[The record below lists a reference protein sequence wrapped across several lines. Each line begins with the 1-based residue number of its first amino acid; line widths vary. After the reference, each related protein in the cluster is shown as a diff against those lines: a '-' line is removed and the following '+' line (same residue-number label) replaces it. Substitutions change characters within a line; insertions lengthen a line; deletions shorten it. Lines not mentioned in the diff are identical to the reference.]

1 MVSNAPEN
9 RAVLATLITDKPV
22 KKTAYQVKG
31 VFMRHYPD
39 LDIVPM
45 LNGKYRDR
53 YLYPR
58 VQVKVL
64 NEQIYIIGV
73 GNGSDCVLQLIDKI
87 NTLDFGNITF
97 EVSDKN
103 IIDIADQF
111 QQADQL
117 IRYRFVTPWVA
128 LNQNTGRK
136 YRALNNSERVSFLN
150 KLLGQ
155 NIVFIAKELG
165 IDLID
170 KIFTKVNLSS
180 LFPKPMDENS
190 WGAFSGEFSTN
201 FNLPNYIGLGNGI
214 TRGYGA
220 IYGLF
225 NSQEFNFDEPASTFN
240 PSNKGA
246 ESDKMSVESELSG
259 INVDDIPKSQRKSL
273 KKNKKKS
280 RHRSKKLLSEEFDT
294 EEYVPDATRRRKL
307 SGNGENTKLEDRTEN
322 EEPNFNT
329 AAYHKKQH
337 KI

>member
-31 VFMRHYPD
+31 VFMRHYPN
-39 LDIVPM
+39 LDIIPM
-45 LNGKYRDR
+45 LDGKYRDH

-73 GNGSDCVLQLIDKI
+73 GDGSDCVLQLIDKVS
-87 NTLDFGNITF
+87 TLDFGNITF
-97 EVSDKN
+97 EVNDKN
-103 IIDIADQF
+103 IIDMMDQF
-111 QQADQL
+111 QQHDQL

-128 LNQNTGRK
+128 LNRTTGRK

-150 KLLGQ
+150 KLLGH
-155 NIVFIAKELG
+155 NIVFIANELG
-165 IDLID
+165 VDLID
-170 KIFTKVNLSS
+170 KVFTKVNLTS
-180 LFPKPMDENS
+180 LSPKHVDENS
-190 WGAFSGEFSTN
+190 WWAFSGEFSTN
-201 FNLPNYIGLGNGI
+201 FNLPNYIGIGNGI

-225 NSQEFNFDEPASTFN
+225 NPQEFQFDEGASTVK
-240 PSNKGA
+240 PSNKDV
-246 ESDKMSVESELSG
+246 ESDKISIESELNG
-259 INVDDIPKSQRKSL
+259 INVDDIQKSRYKSL
-273 KKNKKKS
+273 RQKKKQN
-280 RHRSKKLLSEEFDT
+280 RNRSKKLLSEEFDI
-294 EEYVPDATRRRKL
+294 EENVPEAKRRRKL
-307 SGNGENTKLEDRTEN
+307 GGKRDNIKLESRTEN

>member
-1 MVSNAPEN
+1 MVSNGPES

-39 LDIVPM
+39 LDIIPM

-64 NEQIYIIGV
+64 NEQIYIVGV
-73 GNGSDCVLQLIDKI
+73 GDGSDCVLQLIDKI

-97 EVSDKN
+97 EVNDKN
-103 IIDIADQF
+103 IIDMMDQF

-117 IRYRFVTPWVA
+117 MRYRFVTPWVA
-128 LNQNTGRK
+128 LNQTTGRK
-136 YRALNNSERVSFLN
+136 YRALENSERVNFLN

-155 NIVFIAKELG
+155 NIVFVAKELSL
-165 IDLID
+165 DLED
-170 KIFTKVNLSS
+170 KVFTKVNLSS
-180 LFPKPMDENS
+180 LFPKPVDENN
-190 WGAFSGEFSTN
+190 WGAFFGEFSTN
-201 FNLPNYIGLGNGI
+201 FNLPNFIGLGNGI

-220 IYGLF
+220 IYSLF
-225 NSQEFNFDEPASTFN
+225 NPQGFHFEESTVSVN
-240 PSNKGA
+240 NSNKDA
-246 ESDKMSVESELSG
+246 ENHKIGVESALNG
-259 INVDDIPKSQRKSL
+259 INVDNFPKTKRKSL
-273 KKNKKKS
+273 KKI
-280 RHRSKKLLSEEFDT
+280 RHTSKKVLSEELDI
-294 EEYVPDATRRRKL
+294 EENVPEAMRRRKL
-307 SGNGENTKLEDRTEN
+307 GGKGDNTNLEDRTDN

-337 KI
+337 EI

>member
-1 MVSNAPEN
+1 MVSNGPES

-39 LDIVPM
+39 LDFIPM
-45 LNGKYRDR
+45 LNAKYRDR

-73 GNGSDCVLQLIDKI
+73 GDGSDCVLQLIDKI
-87 NTLDFGNITF
+87 RTLDFGNITF
-97 EVSDKN
+97 EVNDKN
-103 IIDIADQF
+103 IIDMMDQF

-128 LNQNTGRK
+128 LNQTTGRK
-136 YRALNNSERVSFLN
+136 YRALNNSERVNFLN

-155 NIVFIAKELG
+155 NIVFVAKELSV
-165 IDLID
+165 DLED
-170 KIFTKVNLSS
+170 KVFTKVNLSS
-180 LFPKPMDENS
+180 LFPKPVDENN
-190 WGAFSGEFSTN
+190 WGSFFGEFSTN
-201 FNLPNYIGLGNGI
+201 FNLPNFIGLGNGI

-220 IYGLF
+220 IYSLF
-225 NSQEFNFDEPASTFN
+225 NPQGFHFEESTVSVN
-240 PSNKGA
+240 TSNKDA
-246 ESDKMSVESELSG
+246 ESHKIGVESALNG
-259 INVDDIPKSQRKSL
+259 INVDNFPKTKRKSL
-273 KKNKKKS
+273 KKI
-280 RHRSKKLLSEEFDT
+280 RHSSKKVLSEELDI
-294 EEYVPDATRRRKL
+294 EENVPKSIRRRKL
-307 SGNGENTKLEDRTEN
+307 GEKGDNTKLEDRTDN

-337 KI
+337 EI

>member
-1 MVSNAPEN
+1 MVSNGPES

-39 LDIVPM
+39 LDIIPM

-73 GNGSDCVLQLIDKI
+73 GDGSDCVLQLIDKI
-87 NTLDFGNITF
+87 STLDFGNITF
-97 EVSDKN
+97 EVNDKN
-103 IIDIADQF
+103 IIDMMDQF

-128 LNQNTGRK
+128 LNQTTGRK
-136 YRALNNSERVSFLN
+136 YRSLNNSERVSFLN

-155 NIVFIAKELG
+155 NIVFIAKELSV
-165 IDLID
+165 DLED
-170 KIFTKVNLSS
+170 KVFTKVNLSS
-180 LFPKPMDENS
+180 LFPKPVDENN
-190 WGAFSGEFSTN
+190 WGAFFGEFSTN
-201 FNLPNYIGLGNGI
+201 FNLPNFIGLGNGI

-220 IYGLF
+220 IYSLF
-225 NSQEFNFDEPASTFN
+225 NPQGFHFEEGTVSVNT
-240 PSNKGA
+240 SNKDA
-246 ESDKMSVESELSG
+246 ENHKMGVESALNG
-259 INVDDIPKSQRKSL
+259 INVDNSPKTKRKSL
-273 KKNKKKS
+273 KKIIHS
-280 RHRSKKLLSEEFDT
+280 SKKELSEEFDI
-294 EEYVPDATRRRKL
+294 EENVPESKRRRKL
-307 SGNGENTKLEDRTEN
+307 GGKGDNTKLEDRTDN
-322 EEPNFNT
+322 KEPNFNT

-337 KI
+337 EI

>member
-1 MVSNAPEN
+1 MVSNALES

-39 LDIVPM
+39 LDIIPM

-73 GNGSDCVLQLIDKI
+73 GDGSDCVLQLIDNI
-87 NTLDFGNITF
+87 TTLDFGNITF
-97 EVSDKN
+97 EVNDKN
-103 IIDIADQF
+103 IIYMTDQF
-111 QQADQL
+111 QQSDQL

-128 LNQNTGRK
+128 LNQTTGRK

-165 IDLID
+165 VDMED
-170 KIFTKVNLSS
+170 KVFTKVNLTS
-180 LFPKPMDENS
+180 LFPKPVDENN

-225 NSQEFNFDEPASTFN
+225 NSQEFHFEENTSTVN
-240 PSNKGA
+240 PNNKDT
-246 ESDKMSVESELSG
+246 ESDKISVESELNG
-259 INVDDIPKSQRKSL
+259 INVDTIPISRRKTL
-273 KKNKKKS
+273 KKN
-280 RHRSKKLLSEEFDT
+280 RHRSKKLLSEEFDI
-294 EEYVPDATRRRKL
+294 EENVPDAIRRRKL
-307 SGNGENTKLEDRTEN
+307 SGKGDNIKLQDRKEK

-329 AAYHKKQH
+329 DAYHKKQH

>member
-180 LFPKPMDENS
+180 LFPKPMDENN

-225 NSQEFNFDEPASTFN
+225 NPQEFNFDEPASTFN

-259 INVDDIPKSQRKSL
+259 INVDDIPKSQRKSP
-273 KKNKKKS
+273 KKKKKKS
-280 RHRSKKLLSEEFDT
+280 RHRSKKFLSEEFDI
-294 EEYVPDATRRRKL
+294 EENVPDATRRRKL
-307 SGNGENTKLEDRTEN
+307 SENGENTKLEDRTEN

>member
-31 VFMRHYPD
+31 VFMRHYPN
-39 LDIVPM
+39 LDIIPM
-45 LNGKYRDR
+45 LDGKYRDH

-73 GNGSDCVLQLIDKI
+73 GDGSDCVLQLIDKVS
-87 NTLDFGNITF
+87 TLDFGNITF
-97 EVSDKN
+97 EVNDKN
-103 IIDIADQF
+103 IIDMMDQF
-111 QQADQL
+111 QQHDQL

-128 LNQNTGRK
+128 LNRTTGRK

-150 KLLGQ
+150 KLLGH
-155 NIVFIAKELG
+155 NIVFIANDLG
-165 IDLID
+165 VDLID
-170 KIFTKVNLSS
+170 KVFTKVNLTS
-180 LFPKPMDENS
+180 LSPKHVDENS
-190 WGAFSGEFSTN
+190 WWAFSGEFSTN

-225 NSQEFNFDEPASTFN
+225 NPQEFNTEEGASTVK
-240 PSNKGA
+240 PSNKDV
-246 ESDKMSVESELSG
+246 ESDKISIESELYG
-259 INVDDIPKSQRKSL
+259 INVDDIQKSRYKSL
-273 KKNKKKS
+273 KQKKKQN
-280 RHRSKKLLSEEFDT
+280 RYRPIKLLSEEFDI
-294 EEYVPDATRRRKL
+294 EENVPEAKRRRKL
-307 SGNGENTKLEDRTEN
+307 GGKRDNIKLESRTEN

>member
-1 MVSNAPEN
+1 MVSNALES

-39 LDIVPM
+39 LDIIPM

-73 GNGSDCVLQLIDKI
+73 GDGSDCVLQLIDNI
-87 NTLDFGNITF
+87 TTLDFGNITF
-97 EVSDKN
+97 EVNDKN
-103 IIDIADQF
+103 IIYMTDQF
-111 QQADQL
+111 QQSDQL

-128 LNQNTGRK
+128 LNQTTGRK

-155 NIVFIAKELG
+155 NIVFIAKELDVD
-165 IDLID
+165 I
-170 KIFTKVNLSS
+170 KNKVFTKVNLSS
-180 LFPKPMDENS
+180 LFPKPVDENN

-225 NSQEFNFDEPASTFN
+225 NPQEFHFEENTSTAN
-240 PSNKGA
+240 PSNKDA
-246 ESDKMSVESELSG
+246 ESDKMSVESELNG
-259 INVDDIPKSQRKSL
+259 INVDDVPKSRRKIL
-273 KKNKKKS
+273 KKRKKKN
-280 RHRSKKLLSEEFDT
+280 RHFSKKLLSEEFDI
-294 EEYVPDATRRRKL
+294 EENVPDAIRRRKL
-307 SGNGENTKLEDRTEN
+307 SRKGDNTKFQDRKEN

-329 AAYHKKQH
+329 ALYHKKQH

>member
-1 MVSNAPEN
+1 MVSNGPES

-39 LDIVPM
+39 LDIIPM

-73 GNGSDCVLQLIDKI
+73 GDGSDCVLQLIDKI
-87 NTLDFGNITF
+87 STLDFGNITF
-97 EVSDKN
+97 EVNDKN
-103 IIDIADQF
+103 IIDMMDQF

-117 IRYRFVTPWVA
+117 MRYRFVTPWVA
-128 LNQNTGRK
+128 LNQTTGRK
-136 YRALNNSERVSFLN
+136 YRALDNSERVNFLN

-155 NIVFIAKELG
+155 NIVFVAKELS
-165 IDLID
+165 LNLED
-170 KIFTKVNLSS
+170 KVFTKVNLSS
-180 LFPKPMDENS
+180 LFPKPVDENN
-190 WGAFSGEFSTN
+190 WGAFFGEFSTN
-201 FNLPNYIGLGNGI
+201 FNLPNFIGLGNGI

-220 IYGLF
+220 IYSLF
-225 NSQEFNFDEPASTFN
+225 NPQGFHFEESTVLVTT
-240 PSNKGA
+240 SKKEA
-246 ESDKMSVESELSG
+246 ENHKIGVESALNG
-259 INVDDIPKSQRKSL
+259 INVDNFPKTKRKSL
-273 KKNKKKS
+273 KKI
-280 RHRSKKLLSEEFDT
+280 RHTSKKVLSEELDI
-294 EEYVPDATRRRKL
+294 EENVPKSIRSRKL
-307 SGNGENTKLEDRTEN
+307 GGKGDNTKLEDRTDN

-337 KI
+337 EI

>member
-1 MVSNAPEN
+1 MVSNAPES

-39 LDIVPM
+39 LDIIPM

-73 GNGSDCVLQLIDKI
+73 GDGSDCVLQLIDNI
-87 NTLDFGNITF
+87 TTLDFGNITF
-97 EVSDKN
+97 EVNDKN
-103 IIDIADQF
+103 IIYMTDQF
-111 QQADQL
+111 QQSDQL

-128 LNQNTGRK
+128 LNQTTGRK

-165 IDLID
+165 VDMED
-170 KIFTKVNLSS
+170 KVFTKVNLTS
-180 LFPKPMDENS
+180 LFPKPVDENN

-225 NSQEFNFDEPASTFN
+225 NSQEFHFEENTSTVN
-240 PSNKGA
+240 PNNKDT
-246 ESDKMSVESELSG
+246 ESDKISVESELNG
-259 INVDDIPKSQRKSL
+259 INVDTISISRRKTL
-273 KKNKKKS
+273 KKN
-280 RHRSKKLLSEEFDT
+280 RHRSKKLLSEEFDI
-294 EEYVPDATRRRKL
+294 EENVPDAIRRRKL
-307 SGNGENTKLEDRTEN
+307 SGKGDNIKLQDRKEK

-329 AAYHKKQH
+329 DAYHKKQH

>member
-39 LDIVPM
+39 LDIIPM

-73 GNGSDCVLQLIDKI
+73 GDGSDCVLQLIEKI
-87 NTLDFGNITF
+87 RTLDFGNITF
-97 EVSDKN
+97 EVGDKN
-103 IIDIADQF
+103 IIDMMDQF
-111 QQADQL
+111 QQTDKL
-117 IRYRFVTPWVA
+117 IRYRFITPWVA

-136 YRALNNSERVSFLN
+136 YRAVSNSDRANFLN

-155 NIVFIAKELG
+155 NIVFIAKELR
-165 IDLID
+165 IDLED
-170 KIFTKVNLSS
+170 KVFTKVNLSS
-180 LFPKPMDENS
+180 LFPKPVDENN

-220 IYGLF
+220 IYSLF
-225 NSQEFNFDEPASTFN
+225 NPQEFHFDESTAMEN
-240 PSNKGA
+240 PSNNNS
-246 ESDKMSVESELSG
+246 ESDKMSVESEVSG
-259 INVDDIPKSQRKSL
+259 VKADDVPKSQRKSL
-273 KKNKKKS
+273 KKKKKQNRFS
-280 RHRSKKLLSEEFDT
+280 SKKLLSDKVDIE
-294 EEYVPDATRRRKL
+294 
-307 SGNGENTKLEDRTEN
+307 GNAIDGKGNNNKSKDKSKN

>member
-1 MVSNAPEN
+1 MVSNALES

-39 LDIVPM
+39 LDIIPM
-45 LNGKYRDR
+45 LNGTYRDR

-58 VQVKVL
+58 VQVKIL
-64 NEQIYIIGV
+64 NEQIYNIKIEDR
-73 GNGSDCVLQLIDKI
+73 SDCVLQLIDNI
-87 NTLDFGNITF
+87 STLDFGNITF
-97 EVSDKN
+97 EVNDKN
-103 IIDIADQF
+103 IIDMTDQF
-111 QQADQL
+111 QQTDQL

-128 LNQNTGRK
+128 LNQTTGRK

-165 IDLID
+165 VDMED
-170 KIFTKVNLSS
+170 KVFTKVNLTS
-180 LFPKPMDENS
+180 LFPKPVDENN

-225 NSQEFNFDEPASTFN
+225 NSQEFHFEENTSTVN
-240 PSNKGA
+240 PNNKDT
-246 ESDKMSVESELSG
+246 ESDKISVESELNG
-259 INVDDIPKSQRKSL
+259 INVDTIPISRRKTL
-273 KKNKKKS
+273 KKN
-280 RHRSKKLLSEEFDT
+280 RHRSKKLLSEEFDI
-294 EEYVPDATRRRKL
+294 EENVPDAIRRRKL
-307 SGNGENTKLEDRTEN
+307 SGKGDNIKLQDRKEK

-329 AAYHKKQH
+329 DAYHKKQH

>member
-1 MVSNAPEN
+1 MVSNAPES

-39 LDIVPM
+39 LDIIPM
-45 LNGKYRDR
+45 LNGTYRDR

-58 VQVKVL
+58 VQVKIL

-73 GNGSDCVLQLIDKI
+73 GDGSDCVLQLIDNI
-87 NTLDFGNITF
+87 STLDFGNITF
-97 EVSDKN
+97 EVNDKN
-103 IIDIADQF
+103 IIDMTDQF
-111 QQADQL
+111 QQTDQL

-128 LNQNTGRK
+128 LNQTTGRK
-136 YRALNNSERVSFLN
+136 YRALNNSERVNFLN

-165 IDLID
+165 VDMED
-170 KIFTKVNLSS
+170 KVFTKVNLTS
-180 LFPKPMDENS
+180 LFPKPVDENN
-190 WGAFSGEFSTN
+190 WGSFSGKFSTN

-225 NSQEFNFDEPASTFN
+225 NSQEFHFEENTSTVN
-240 PSNKGA
+240 LNNKDT
-246 ESDKMSVESELSG
+246 ESDKISVESELNG
-259 INVDDIPKSQRKSL
+259 INVDTIPISRRKTL
-273 KKNKKKS
+273 KKN
-280 RHRSKKLLSEEFDT
+280 RHRSKKLLSEEFDI
-294 EEYVPDATRRRKL
+294 EENVPDAIRRRKL
-307 SGNGENTKLEDRTEN
+307 SGKGDNAKLQDRKEK

-329 AAYHKKQH
+329 DAYHKKQH

>member
-39 LDIVPM
+39 LDIIPM
-45 LNGKYRDR
+45 LNGTYRDR

-58 VQVKVL
+58 VQVKIL

-73 GNGSDCVLQLIDKI
+73 GDGSDCVLQLIDNI
-87 NTLDFGNITF
+87 STLDFGNITF
-97 EVSDKN
+97 EVNDKN
-103 IIDIADQF
+103 IIDMTDQF
-111 QQADQL
+111 QQTDQL

-128 LNQNTGRK
+128 LNQTTGRK
-136 YRALNNSERVSFLN
+136 YRALNNSERVNFLN

-165 IDLID
+165 VDMED
-170 KIFTKVNLSS
+170 KVFTKVNLTS
-180 LFPKPMDENS
+180 LFPKPVDENN

-225 NSQEFNFDEPASTFN
+225 NSQEFHFEENTSTVN
-240 PSNKGA
+240 PDNKDT
-246 ESDKMSVESELSG
+246 ESDKISVESELNG
-259 INVDDIPKSQRKSL
+259 INVDTISISRRKTL
-273 KKNKKKS
+273 KKN
-280 RHRSKKLLSEEFDT
+280 RHRSKKLLSEEFDI
-294 EEYVPDATRRRKL
+294 EENVPDAIRRRKL
-307 SGNGENTKLEDRTEN
+307 SGKGDNTKLQDRKEK

-329 AAYHKKQH
+329 DAYHKKQH

>member
-1 MVSNAPEN
+1 MVSNGPES
-9 RAVLATLITDKPV
+9 RAVLSTLITDKPV

-39 LDIVPM
+39 LDIIPM

-73 GNGSDCVLQLIDKI
+73 GDGYDCVLQLMDKI
-87 NTLDFGNITF
+87 SMLNFGNITF
-97 EVSDKN
+97 EVNDKN
-103 IIDIADQF
+103 IIDLMDQF
-111 QQADQL
+111 QQTDQL
-117 IRYRFVTPWVA
+117 LRYRFVTPWVA
-128 LNQNTGRK
+128 LNQTTGRK
-136 YRALNNSERVSFLN
+136 YRALNNSERVNFLN
-150 KLLGQ
+150 KLLGE
-155 NIVFIAKELG
+155 NIVFIAKELSV
-165 IDLID
+165 DLED
-170 KIFTKVNLSS
+170 KVFTKVILSS
-180 LFPKPMDENS
+180 LFPKSLDENN

-225 NSQEFNFDEPASTFN
+225 DPQEFHFEKDTSMVNPGNKDVENDKISVASKLN
-240 PSNKGA
+240 
-246 ESDKMSVESELSG
+246 G
-259 INVDDIPKSQRKSL
+259 INVDDMPKSRRKNPKH
-273 KKNKKKS
+273 KKAKK
-280 RHRSKKLLSEEFDT
+280 RHRSKKFLSKELEI
-294 EEYVPDATRRRKL
+294 EVNVSEAIHRRKL
-307 SGNGENTKLEDRTEN
+307 DGKRDNPKTEDRPGN

-337 KI
+337 EI

>member
-1 MVSNAPEN
+1 MVSNAPES

-39 LDIVPM
+39 LDIIPM
-45 LNGKYRDR
+45 LDGKYRDR

-73 GNGSDCVLQLIDKI
+73 GDGSDCVLQLIDKI
-87 NTLDFGNITF
+87 STLDFGNITF
-97 EVSDKN
+97 EVNDKN
-103 IIDIADQF
+103 IIDMTDQF
-111 QQADQL
+111 QQSDQL
-117 IRYRFVTPWVA
+117 IHYRFVTPWVA
-128 LNQNTGRK
+128 LNQNTNRK

-165 IDLID
+165 VNLED
-170 KIFTKVNLSS
+170 KVFTKVNLSS
-180 LFPKPMDENS
+180 LFPKPVDENN
-190 WGAFSGEFSTN
+190 WGAFSGEFSAN

-225 NSQEFNFDEPASTFN
+225 NPQDFHFGEGSLAVN
-240 PSNKGA
+240 PGNKDA
-246 ESDKMSVESELSG
+246 ESDKMSVESELNG
-259 INVDDIPKSQRKSL
+259 INVDDVPKSRRKSL
-273 KKNKKKS
+273 KQRKKQN
-280 RHRSKKLLSEEFDT
+280 RHFSKKLLSEEFDI
-294 EEYVPDATRRRKL
+294 EENVPDARRRRKL
-307 SGNGENTKLEDRTEN
+307 GEKGDNKKLED
-322 EEPNFNT
+322 EETNYNT
-329 AAYHKKQH
+329 TAYHKKQH